1 MRGRTTDMRYNIS
14 HRDELSR
21 TEKRYRAI
29 KWGVLAFT
37 LLFFYV
43 LMRAGIF
50 GVWQPVLLI
59 PLCAAVSMYEDELAS
74 CVYALFC
81 GYMIDIASGYV
92 FGFSAVW
99 LMAVCVGASLLVRNL
114 IRVNLFNFCLIS
126 LTAVI
131 IEFSMDYLFNVV
143 IWNVPKGEVILLV
156 SIIPTAAAT
165 VVLSPLVY
173 YLVRLIESRLRTDGD
188 EIIYYGGDA
197 GEQGEEE

>member
-1 MRGRTTDMRYNIS
+1 MRYNIS
-14 HRDELSR
+14 RRDELSR
-21 TEKRYRAI
+21 TEKKYRAI

-59 PLCAAVSMYEDELAS
+59 PLCAAVSMYEDELVS
-74 CVYALFC
+74 CIYALFC

-99 LMAVCVGASLLVRNL
+99 LMAVCVGSSLLVRNL
-114 IRVNLFNFCLIS
+114 IRVNLFNFCAI
-126 LTAVI
+126 TIIAVFT
-131 IEFSMDYLFNVV
+131 EFSMDYLFNVV
-143 IWNVPKGEVILLV
+143 IWNIPKGEVILLV
-156 SIIPTAAAT
+156 SIIPTAIAT
-165 VVLSPLVY
+165 IVLSPAVY
-173 YLVRLIESRLRTDGD
+173 YLVRFIESRLRTDSE
-188 EIIYYGGDA
+188 EILYYGDDA